1 MELKFMQN
9 SNTTIKMGEATVKV
23 QTTMTRVDLYKG
35 EELIGSAGVK
45 NAKDFDYERLLAF
58 AKHKSGSKIQVA

>member
-9 SNTTIKMGEATVKV
+9 SSTTIQMGESKVKV

-35 EELIGSAGVK
+35 NELIGSAGVK
-45 NAKDFDYERLLAF
+45 NPHDFDYESLLDI
-58 AKHKSGSKIQVA
+58 AKRKSGSKIQVA